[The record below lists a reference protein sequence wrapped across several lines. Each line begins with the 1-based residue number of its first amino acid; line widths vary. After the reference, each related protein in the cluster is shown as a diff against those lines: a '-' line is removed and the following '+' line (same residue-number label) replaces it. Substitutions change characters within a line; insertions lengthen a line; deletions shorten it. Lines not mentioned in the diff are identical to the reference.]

1 VIGDRIARPGHGHHD
16 GVFHHRDTH
25 IEVGS
30 SASDEKPRL
39 KWIHLEFPN
48 LGCSSVVVRRKHR
61 SALRENALQALA
73 ARDVRI
79 GDYNEVVFGAV
90 PLQSWRSY
98 TLKLFANW
106 IGAIAAEKP
115 RRRTPRPAAKS
126 A

>member
-1 VIGDRIARPGHGHHD
+1 MIGDRIARPGHGHHD

-73 ARDVRI
+73 DSHAAHLLGPTNCSQALAIDEMVRHERALVVRQI
-79 GDYNEVVFGAV
+79 GDE
-90 PLQSWRSY
+90 
-98 TLKLFANW
+98 
-106 IGAIAAEKP
+106 
-115 RRRTPRPAAKS
+115 
-126 A
+126 